1 MERMSMLGMKPLHL
15 MLLLAMNVFW
25 AGTYTAFKV
34 LSAHLSVGEIVTV
47 RYGLAAAVAVLI
59 WPLFRGAAPR
69 GRDLAMSAL
78 MGVLVFAVGP
88 RIQVFAVH
96 LGKAGDS
103 AVVVAMEPL
112 ITAVAAALLLRE
124 RVPGR
129 RWLGFA
135 IGMLGVLILNGAWRL
150 ELNRATLAANLIFL
164 ISCICE
170 TAYSVIGKPLLRRC
184 DPMKV
189 VAVSLVLA
197 AAVNMVW
204 GWLDPAAAG
213 GGSPWRKLLE
223 MPFAVWLIL
232 LYLALVCTL
241 AGYTLWYV
249 VIRETD
255 ISLAAMTIL
264 AQPVFGVP
272 IAARCLGEPVHW
284 GQVWGVAAIF
294 AGLVCGLAAGPRR
307 APGPA

>member
-1 MERMSMLGMKPLHL
+1 MHL

-47 RYGLAAAVAVLI
+47 RYGLAAAVAVLL

-78 MGVLVFAVGP
+78 MGALVFAVGP
-88 RIQVFAVH
+88 RIQVFAVN

-124 RVPGR
+124 HVPGR

-135 IGMLGVLILNGAWRL
+135 IGMLGVLILNGGWRL
-150 ELNRATLAANLIFL
+150 ELNRTTLAANLIFL

-170 TAYSVIGKPLLRRC
+170 TAYSVMGKPLLRRS

-197 AAVNMVW
+197 TGVNLLW

-213 GGSPWRKLLE
+213 GGFPSWRGLLE
-223 MPFAVWLIL
+223 LPVEIWLIL

-255 ISLAAMTIL
+255 VSLAVMTIL

-272 IAARCLGEPVHW
+272 IAARFLGEPVHW
-284 GQVWGVAAIF
+284 GQVWGIAAIF
-294 AGLVCGLAAGPRR
+294 AGLVCGLTAASRR
-307 APGPA
+307 ASGPV